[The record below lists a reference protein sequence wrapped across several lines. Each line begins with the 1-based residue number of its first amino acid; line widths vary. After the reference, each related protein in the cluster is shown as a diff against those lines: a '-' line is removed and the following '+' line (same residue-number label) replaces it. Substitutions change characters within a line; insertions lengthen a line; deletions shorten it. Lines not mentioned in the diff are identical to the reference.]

1 MQTVEM
7 TDGLLTPKDVGA
19 KLKKSADWV
28 RKRAADGTL
37 PHRKVGRDLRFEP
50 GAIEAWLKKQPGG
63 D

>member
-1 MQTVEM
+1 MQM
-7 TDGLLTPKDVGA
+7 TDMADRLLTPKDVGV
-19 KLKKSADWV
+19 KLGKSPDWV

-37 PHRKVGRDLRFEP
+37 PYRKVGRDLRFEL